1 MLLDILLNILL
12 PVLLMVA
19 AGAWVRW
26 QFQVDLRT
34 LTKLNIYLFTP
45 AFIFDKVVSSQLRPG
60 EMGGIVAVT
69 VLLILLLG
77 VAVVGVGWAG
87 RRLLGPDRVSRP
99 TLAAVAMAAMFY
111 NSGNIGLPLAALA
124 YPSAPQNGG
133 HDGAAVQAF
142 VVLTLNVMTFT
153 VGLTIAAAADLHPAA
168 SPWRQVLTKL
178 LRLPVLYLLAAAV
191 LAKTWAGDAGPA
203 ALPPFVTTVART
215 LGGGLVPVAL
225 LTLGAQLAQNPRWPR
240 WRPITVVLILR
251 LLLAPALMAGLLYA
265 LHARLPGTFLDLWP
279 WPAELLI
286 FTAAVPTAVN
296 TLLLTLELE
305 GDADLAADCVFWTTV
320 VSLITLTAW
329 LAAIRTLAS

>member
-1 MLLDILLNILL
+1 MLTDILLNILL

-45 AFIFDKVVSSQLRPG
+45 AFIFDRVVSSRLEFS

-69 VLLILLLG
+69 ATLILLLG
-77 VAVVGVGWAG
+77 MAVVGVGWTG
-87 RRLLGPDRVSRP
+87 RRLLGPTRVARP

-124 YPSAPQNGG
+124 YPAAP

-240 WRPITVVLILR
+240 WLPISVVLILR

-265 LHARLPGTFLDLWP
+265 LHVGLPGTFLDLWP

-320 VSLITLTAW
+320 VSLVTLTAW
-329 LAAIRTLAS
+329 LAAVRVWFGN

>member
-19 AGAWVRW
+19 AGAWVRY
-26 QFQVDLRT
+26 QFEVDLRT

-45 AFIFDKVVSSQLRPG
+45 AFIFDKVVSSRLEFS
-60 EMGGIVAVT
+60 EMGGIMAVT
-69 VLLILLLG
+69 VLLILLMG
-77 VAVVGVGWAG
+77 VAVLAVGRIG
-87 RRLLGPDRVSRP
+87 RQTLGPTRVTRP

-124 YPSAPQNGG
+124 YPTAP

-153 VGLTIAAAADLHPAA
+153 VGLAIAAAADLHPAD
-168 SPWRQVLTKL
+168 SPWRQILTKL

-191 LAKTWAGDAGPA
+191 IAKTWAGDAGPA
-203 ALPPFVTTVART
+203 ALPSFITTVART

-225 LTLGAQLAQNPRWPR
+225 LTLGAQLAENPRRPR
-240 WRPITVVLILR
+240 WRPVSIVLVLR
-251 LLLAPALMAGLLYA
+251 LLVAPALMAGLLYA
-265 LHARLPGTFLDLWP
+265 LHRTLPGTFLDLWP

-296 TLLLTLELE
+296 TLLLTLELD

-320 VSLITLTAW
+320 ASLLTLTAW
-329 LAAIRTLAS
+329 LAAVRVGFGG